1 MIFHAVKSSAN
12 ISYILDPN
20 RSAVQSLR
28 NRLSSAPE
36 QNTTCLLCSGRR
48 AGFSEQCRG
57 GL

>member
-12 ISYILDPN
+12 ISYILDAN

-36 QNTTCLLCSGRR
+36 QNTTCLLS
-48 AGFSEQCRG
+48 
-57 GL
+57 